1 MRSYGTE
8 QNVLQVN
15 LIKKCLDYITPQNWK
30 RKKYTF
36 HYKNKA
42 YVKAHKNR
50 WIIFI
55 IFKLIFRFFFL

>member
-1 MRSYGTE
+1 MRSYVTE

-30 RKKYTF
+30 RRKYTV

-42 YVKAHKNR
+42 YVKGSL
-50 WIIFI
+50 
-55 IFKLIFRFFFL
+55 KLLNYFYDI